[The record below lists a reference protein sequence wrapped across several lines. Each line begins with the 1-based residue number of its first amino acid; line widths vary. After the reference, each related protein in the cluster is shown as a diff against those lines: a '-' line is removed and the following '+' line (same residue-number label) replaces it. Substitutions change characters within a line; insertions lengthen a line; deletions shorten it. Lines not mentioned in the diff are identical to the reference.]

1 MPEAKELFESV
12 THGTGPEPGAL
23 HRQVERRRR
32 AARNRKVT
40 SVAVAAMVLA
50 LIVGTYAVTQR
61 ADRAPGPATTASPA
75 EVHLT
80 TQIVGL
86 DGTSQR
92 SIAGIPATAYQMAM
106 APDGDSIAWVRYQA
120 FRPQIA
126 ITDISGADIQI
137 LTHGPGAEQPT
148 WSPDGSQIA
157 FASVVSY
164 TGHAIFV
171 MNADGSHVRRLT
183 DGPHDEYPTWSPDGE
198 HILFTRA
205 SPERASDQPQPLDGA
220 RRGRGR
226 HPPHD
231 HAFQTT
237 PTSTP
242 CRPPTRPTEPRIVQS
257 SHLRLTIMDADGT
270 HAQVVPGSPKEGI
283 WAPRWS
289 PDGERIAFLT
299 FVRRYVYA
307 HVRGMNRV
315 AVCVVN
321 ILDVASGR
329 ITTLPVKVATD
340 FNAPVWVSN
349 DTLLVHAISP

>member
-75 EVHLT
+75 EVHLR

-92 SIAGIPATAYQMAM
+92 SIAGIPATAYQLAM
-106 APDGDSIAWVRYQA
+106 APNGDSIAWVRYQA

-205 SPERASDQPQPLDGA
+205 IPNGQVTSLNLWTVPVAGGDATRLTTTHFRDPNLDFLQASYAPDGA
-220 RRGRGR
+220 
-226 HPPHD
+226 
-231 HAFQTT
+231 
-237 PTSTP
+237 
-242 CRPPTRPTEPRIVQS
+242 RIVQS

-270 HAQVVPGSPKEGI
+270 HAHVVPRSPREGI

-289 PDGERIAFLT
+289 PDGARIAFLT

-349 DTLLVHAISP
+349 DTLLVHAIEP

>member
-1 MPEAKELFESV
+1 MPEAKELFDSV
-12 THGTGPEPGAL
+12 TRGTGPDPDAL
-23 HRQVERRRR
+23 FRQVERRRR
-32 AARNRKVT
+32 SARNRKVA
-40 SVAVAAMVLA
+40 SAAVAVLVLA
-50 LIVGTYAVTQR
+50 LIVGTFAVTQR
-61 ADRAPGPATTASPA
+61 ADRAPGPAATASPA

-80 TQIVGL
+80 THVVGL

-92 SIAGIPATAYQMAM
+92 SIGGIPAAAYELTPS
-106 APDGDSIAWVRYQA
+106 PDGGSIAWVRYQG

-126 ITDISGADIQI
+126 VTDASGAHLRV
-137 LTHGPGAEQPT
+137 LTHGPGAEQPA

-183 DGPHDEYPTWSPDGE
+183 GGPHDEYPTWSPDGE

-205 SPERASDQPQPLDGA
+205 IPNGEVTSLNLWTVPVAGGDATRLTTTHFSDPNLDFLQASYAPDGA
-220 RRGRGR
+220 RV
-226 HPPHD
+226 
-231 HAFQTT
+231 
-237 PTSTP
+237 
-242 CRPPTRPTEPRIVQS
+242 VQS

-270 HAQVVPGSPKEGI
+270 HARVVPGSAKDGV

-289 PDGERIAFLT
+289 PDGARIAFLT
-299 FVRRYVYA
+299 FAHRFVYA

-315 AVCVVN
+315 PVCDVN

-329 ITTLPVKVATD
+329 ITTLPVMVATD
-340 FNAPVWVSN
+340 FNAPTWVSD
-349 DTLLVHAISP
+349 DTLLVHAIGP